1 MTTRWLH
8 GRSPNEPIAR
18 CGLGATIVILAVLPG
33 LFCAARALPQVN
45 RPAREGPALARASP
59 RTTSS
64 EEYVGSAACS
74 RCHADIYSTF
84 ARTAMGH
91 SMAPATSQSLKS
103 LPLADGFYDQKLD
116 RHFTVEFKDGKL
128 YQSEYQIDDAGKE
141 VFRATHP
148 IDWIIGANANG
159 LGGLIQHDDY
169 LFEAPLTHYAQSGKW
184 ELSPGYQRA
193 DNGFNRVISPGCIFC
208 HSGRVQPVTG
218 VIGKYETPIF
228 TQVSI
233 GCENCHGPGAAH
245 VRAMGDGIS
254 YARDHDPT
262 IVNPASLKQPLANDI
277 CMSCHQTGDA
287 RVFLPGKSYLDFR
300 PGTPLSRVTA
310 ILMVPPTRENPP
322 SDDHLEHYYSMTM
335 SRCYLASQRN
345 SENRQMRCITCH
357 DPHIEPTAA
366 QAPAF
371 FNGKC
376 LSCHTAQSCKAS
388 VSARQVT
395 APADNCIGCHMP
407 KRDSRTIS
415 HDSLT
420 NHRIVARPNEPFPE
434 EAFQQTTAALPD
446 LIQLNRAPGDSTPL
460 QPVALLQA
468 YSQLKEQRPEYAEP
482 WLKTLN
488 ELEKTE
494 PQNAIVQA
502 ALGHKALTDG
512 QLDQATE
519 HLREALRL
527 DPAQPE
533 VYSDLSAVADQ
544 QGQASHAL
552 DFARKAVTL
561 DPWNASLRK
570 TLVLRLIGAKQYE
583 EAQSSMEKYL
593 EDFPQDDFMRKMLA
607 IAKEP

>member
-91 SMAPATSQSLKS
+91 SMAPATSESLKS

-233 GCENCHGPGAAH
+233 G
-245 VRAMGDGIS
+245 DGIS

-300 PGTPLSRVTA
+300 PGTPLNRVTA

-357 DPHIEPTAA
+357 APHIEPTAA

-376 LSCHTAQSCKAS
+376 LNCHTAQSCKAS
-388 VSARQVT
+388 ASACAQPRGVESPDDAQTRLPHHLPRLAHQPPHLRPSQRTVSRRSLSADHRRPPGPDSVEPRPRRQHS
-395 APADNCIGCHMP
+395 PAA
-407 KRDSRTIS
+407 SRI
-415 HDSLT
+415 
-420 NHRIVARPNEPFPE
+420 
-434 EAFQQTTAALPD
+434 
-446 LIQLNRAPGDSTPL
+446 APGL
-460 QPVALLQA
+460 QSAQG
-468 YSQLKEQRPEYAEP
+468 
-482 WLKTLN
+482 
-488 ELEKTE
+488 
-494 PQNAIVQA
+494 A
-502 ALGHKALTDG
+502 A
-512 QLDQATE
+512 
-519 HLREALRL
+519 
-527 DPAQPE
+527 P
-533 VYSDLSAVADQ
+533 
-544 QGQASHAL
+544 
-552 DFARKAVTL
+552 
-561 DPWNASLRK
+561 
-570 TLVLRLIGAKQYE
+570 
-583 EAQSSMEKYL
+583 
-593 EDFPQDDFMRKMLA
+593 
-607 IAKEP
+607 